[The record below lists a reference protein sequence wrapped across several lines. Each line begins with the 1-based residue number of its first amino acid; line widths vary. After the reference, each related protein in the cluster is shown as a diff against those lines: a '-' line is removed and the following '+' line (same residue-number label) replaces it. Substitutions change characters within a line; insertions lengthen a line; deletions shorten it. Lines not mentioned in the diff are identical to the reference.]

1 MTRGRSLTR
10 RRSSDARSPAWADV
24 TSRISSFSSSI
35 LLSPRSPMTLD
46 SARPSR
52 GSRPDRLGAECCRMR
67 KLGRYL
73 LEDRLGAGSF
83 ATVWRAYDPE
93 LDTDVAVKVLAD
105 NWASNADV
113 RQRFLAEAR
122 LLRRISSP
130 RVVRVHDVGVQDDR
144 PYFVMDYVRGGTLA
158 EKVGHCRPAE
168 ALRLAAEAGYAVQV
182 LHDAGV
188 VHRDV
193 KPSNLLLDTGRTHPA
208 VLVADLGSAKH
219 LADASGL
226 TVTTGTPAY
235 MAPEQAFQ
243 TGGFDGRADVYALG
257 HLRAAD
263 RSQAVRLGR
272 PYDPRD
278 GPGTAVI
285 VADASQGAGGSAR
298 HRHSSPCRAVR
309 GTREPP
315 ANRAGVRGRAAVPRG
330 RGAGAGHALKADTPC
345 GLASGACRVPG
356 DNGADLAGP
365 LNEDGDRSPHGSAP
379 RDSGVDH
386 WQGVVSACVPEKAG
400 AAPWPG
406 SSPSTP
412 TGSSTFSV
420 VPSS

>member
-1 MTRGRSLTR
+1 
-10 RRSSDARSPAWADV
+10 
-24 TSRISSFSSSI
+24 
-35 LLSPRSPMTLD
+35 
-46 SARPSR
+46 
-52 GSRPDRLGAECCRMR
+52 MR

-144 PYFVMDYVRGGTLA
+144 PYFVMDHVRGGTLA

-168 ALRLAAEAGYAVQV
+168 ALHLAAEAAYAVQV

-188 VHRDV
+188 VHRDI
-193 KPSNLLLDTGRTHPA
+193 KPSNLLLDIGRTPTA
-208 VLVADLGSAKH
+208 VLVADLGSAKQ

-235 MAPEQAFQ
+235 MAPEQALQ

-257 HLRAAD
+257 VVAYELLTGSKPFGSAGRTTHLATAQAPPPSSPTLPRELGVPNGIDTLLRAALSVEPEN
-263 RSQAVRLGR
+263 RPPTAQAF
-272 PYDPRD
+272 
-278 GPGTAVI
+278 
-285 VADASQGAGGSAR
+285 ADALLSQEGEEPVPAR
-298 HRHSSPCRAVR
+298 PSRATPLAVWL
-309 GTREPP
+309 
-315 ANRAGVRGRAAVPRG
+315 AAVAVFLVTTVLTWLSR
-330 RGAGAGHALKADTPC
+330 
-345 GLASGACRVPG
+345 
-356 DNGADLAGP
+356 
-365 LNEDGDRSPHGSAP
+365 
-379 RDSGVDH
+379 
-386 WQGVVSACVPEKAG
+386 
-400 AAPWPG
+400 
-406 SSPSTP
+406 
-412 TGSSTFSV
+412 
-420 VPSS
+420 

>member
-1 MTRGRSLTR
+1 MQ
-10 RRSSDARSPAWADV
+10 
-24 TSRISSFSSSI
+24 
-35 LLSPRSPMTLD
+35 
-46 SARPSR
+46 
-52 GSRPDRLGAECCRMR
+52 

-73 LEDRLGAGSF
+73 LEERLGAGSF
-83 ATVWRAYDPE
+83 ATVWKAYDPE

-122 LLRRISSP
+122 LLRKIASP

-144 PYFVMDYVRGGTLA
+144 PYFVMDYVRGGTLT

-193 KPSNLLLDTGRTHPA
+193 KPSNLLLDTGRTPAA
-208 VLVADLGSAKH
+208 VLVADLGSAKQ

-257 HLRAAD
+257 VVTFELLTGRKPFGPGGRATLMAEQAAPPSLPTLAGGPKVPDGIDTLLRAALSVAPED
-263 RSQAVRLGR
+263 R
-272 PYDPRD
+272 PR
-278 GPGTAVI
+278 TARAF
-285 VADASQGAGGSAR
+285 ADALLSQGGEEWGPSPAGPAG
-298 HRHSSPCRAVR
+298 P
-309 GTREPP
+309 TR
-315 ANRAGVRGRAAVPRG
+315 RVVWLAAV
-330 RGAGAGHALKADTPC
+330 AVFLVTTVLTW
-345 GLASGACRVPG
+345 LAR
-356 DNGADLAGP
+356 
-365 LNEDGDRSPHGSAP
+365 
-379 RDSGVDH
+379 
-386 WQGVVSACVPEKAG
+386 
-400 AAPWPG
+400 
-406 SSPSTP
+406 
-412 TGSSTFSV
+412 
-420 VPSS
+420 

>member
-1 MTRGRSLTR
+1 
-10 RRSSDARSPAWADV
+10 
-24 TSRISSFSSSI
+24 
-35 LLSPRSPMTLD
+35 
-46 SARPSR
+46 
-52 GSRPDRLGAECCRMR
+52 MR

-113 RQRFLAEAR
+113 RQRFLTEAR

-168 ALRLAAEAGYAVQV
+168 ALHLAAEAAYAVQV

-188 VHRDV
+188 VHRDI
-193 KPSNLLLDTGRTHPA
+193 KPSNLLLDIGRTPTA
-208 VLVADLGSAKH
+208 VLVADLGSAKQ

-235 MAPEQAFQ
+235 MAPEQALQ

-257 HLRAAD
+257 VVAYELLTGRKPFGPGGRTTLASAQAPPPSSPALPRELGAPNGIDTLLRAALSVEPEN
-263 RSQAVRLGR
+263 RPPTAQAF
-272 PYDPRD
+272 
-278 GPGTAVI
+278 
-285 VADASQGAGGSAR
+285 ADALLFQGGEEPVPAR
-298 HRHSSPCRAVR
+298 SSRPTPLAVWL
-309 GTREPP
+309 
-315 ANRAGVRGRAAVPRG
+315 AAV
-330 RGAGAGHALKADTPC
+330 AVFLVTTVLTW
-345 GLASGACRVPG
+345 LAR
-356 DNGADLAGP
+356 
-365 LNEDGDRSPHGSAP
+365 
-379 RDSGVDH
+379 
-386 WQGVVSACVPEKAG
+386 
-400 AAPWPG
+400 
-406 SSPSTP
+406 
-412 TGSSTFSV
+412 
-420 VPSS
+420 

>member
-1 MTRGRSLTR
+1 
-10 RRSSDARSPAWADV
+10 
-24 TSRISSFSSSI
+24 
-35 LLSPRSPMTLD
+35 
-46 SARPSR
+46 
-52 GSRPDRLGAECCRMR
+52 MR

-168 ALRLAAEAGYAVQV
+168 ALHLAAEAAYAVQV

-188 VHRDV
+188 VHRDI
-193 KPSNLLLDTGRTHPA
+193 KPSNLLLDIGRTSTA
-208 VLVADLGSAKH
+208 VLVADLGSAKQ

-235 MAPEQAFQ
+235 MAPEQALQ

-257 HLRAAD
+257 VVAYEL
-263 RSQAVRLGR
+263 LTGR
-272 PYDPRD
+272 KPF
-278 GPGTAVI
+278 G
-285 VADASQGAGGSAR
+285 SGGR
-298 HRHSSPCRAVR
+298 
-309 GTREPP
+309 T
-315 ANRAGVRGRAAVPRG
+315 
-330 RGAGAGHALKADTPC
+330 T
-345 GLASGACRVPG
+345 LA
-356 DNGADLAGP
+356 
-365 LNEDGDRSPHGSAP
+365 
-379 RDSGVDH
+379 
-386 WQGVVSACVPEKAG
+386 
-400 AAPWPG
+400 AAP
-406 SSPSTP
+406 PSTP
-412 TGSSTFSV
+412 TLPRELGVPNGIDTLLRAALSVEPENRPPTAQAFADALLSQGGEEPVPARSSRPTPLTVWLAAVAVFLATTV
-420 VPSS
+420 LTWLAR